1 MFIFGKSFPQLG
13 GFEGL
18 VSALLDLVNNTLEER
33 INVEGQKEQAGG
45 WKKKDLTLGD
55 IGTNAASYMC

>member
-33 INVEGQKEQAGG
+33 IDVEGQKEQAGG
-45 WKKKDLTLGD
+45 WKKKRFNFG
-55 IGTNAASYMC
+55 